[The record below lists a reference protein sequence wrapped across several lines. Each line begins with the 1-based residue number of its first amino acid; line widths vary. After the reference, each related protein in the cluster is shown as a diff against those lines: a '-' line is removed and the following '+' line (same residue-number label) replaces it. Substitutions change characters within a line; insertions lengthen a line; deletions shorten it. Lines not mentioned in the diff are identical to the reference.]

1 MFDLL
6 FNEIAIIIVTA
17 GALSLIVY
25 LLRQPLI
32 IAYILTGLIAGPS
45 LLGFAQSP
53 EFFQAMSE
61 IGVAFLLFLVGLH
74 LNWRNIKD
82 VGIVSVLVGLGQ
94 VIFTSAIGYL
104 ISIQLGFDP
113 VTSLFIGVGFAFSST
128 IIIVKLL
135 SDKKDIERF
144 YGRISVGVL
153 IVQDLVAM
161 LVLLVV
167 ATLSDGGGDLS
178 EALLLSAGK
187 VLIVLFV
194 LWFLAKK
201 VLPFVF
207 NFAARDQEMLFLTA
221 IAWCFAVA
229 STLHFIG
236 FGIEIGALLAGI
248 SLAGS
253 NFHRE
258 IDHKISPLRDF
269 FIVIFFIVL
278 GTHLSIDSIAM
289 VWQQSLL
296 LSGFILLG
304 NPLIVLV
311 IMRIL
316 GYHPRT
322 GFMVGVTMAQVSEFS
337 FILITAAVA
346 GNFVSNDVLTL
357 TTMVGLITILFSTYL
372 IKYNEQIYSKLEW
385 LFAFLETKGDP
396 DHKRIDSAAEVVLFG
411 YGYLGRSILP
421 SVMKMKKKYLVVDFD
436 PVNVRHL
443 RNQKINVEY
452 GDVGSEEF
460 LKYIRIHRSKLI
472 ISTIRDI
479 AVNTD
484 LIRYVKKRSGQSSI
498 IVTAKDHHQA
508 ADLYALGAT
517 YVMLPNDLGGK
528 LFADMLQKKTI
539 RKVSWKAEAKRQ
551 KRQFSI

>member
-498 IVTAKDHHQA
+498 IVTAKDHHQT